1 MDTDLIIVSEYCR
14 ITHIEPSFIFKLE
27 RGGLIEL
34 DTIEGV
40 AYLTP
45 SQLHNIE
52 RFSRMYYD
60 LSINVEGIDAINHL
74 LGRMQS
80 LQKEIK
86 HLKNRL
92 NIYEVDDNDI
102 FGTIENI

>member
-1 MDTDLIIVSEYCR
+1 METDLIIVSEYCQ

-40 AYLTP
+40 PYLTS
-45 SQLHNIE
+45 SQLHDIE

-60 LSINVEGIDAINHL
+60 LSINVEGIDAIHHL
-74 LGRMQS
+74 LGRMKS
-80 LQKEIK
+80 LQQELR
-86 HLKNRL
+86 HLKSKL
-92 NIYEVDDNDI
+92 GIYEPNDNDM
-102 FGTIENI
+102 